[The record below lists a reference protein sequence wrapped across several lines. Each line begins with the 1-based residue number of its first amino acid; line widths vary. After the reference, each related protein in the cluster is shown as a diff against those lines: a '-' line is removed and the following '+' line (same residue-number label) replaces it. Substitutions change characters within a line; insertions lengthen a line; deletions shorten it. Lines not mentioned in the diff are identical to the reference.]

1 MCKKNKKDFLRRGF
15 HLCNK
20 FMLCVLNK
28 INTTIHDPFFIS
40 KSSMLNIYIYIRS
53 TSNEN
58 VDQFLIR
65 KKCKSASKE
74 DANPFLF

>member
-40 KSSMLNIYIYIRS
+40 KSSMLKYLYIYIHISYLRLMK
-53 TSNEN
+53 T
-58 VDQFLIR
+58 
-65 KKCKSASKE
+65 
-74 DANPFLF
+74 

>member
-40 KSSMLNIYIYIRS
+40 KSSMLYIYIYIRS

-65 KKCKSASKE
+65 KKCKSASNE
-74 DANPFLF
+74 DADPFLT

>member
-1 MCKKNKKDFLRRGF
+1 MIIKKKNRICIFKKKIKSVIMCKKNKKDFLRKGF

-40 KSSMLNIYIYIRS
+40 KSSMLNIYIYILDLHLMK
-53 TSNEN
+53 T
-58 VDQFLIR
+58 
-65 KKCKSASKE
+65 
-74 DANPFLF
+74 